1 MDLYEAADTRARD
14 LLCRVLP
21 ERQWVRF
28 IETGILEV
36 SGSPGIYRISPY
48 GQTSV
53 VDSQTRRPLA
63 CACLQLTVPAP
74 VHDRIIA
81 ECMLIRNDENLY
93 WRTANI
99 FPMRMDERVFVLFLA
114 ALLDLT
120 LLATFVLQLAT

>member
-1 MDLYEAADTRARD
+1 
-14 LLCRVLP
+14 
-21 ERQWVRF
+21 
-28 IETGILEV
+28 
-36 SGSPGIYRISPY
+36 
-48 GQTSV
+48 
-53 VDSQTRRPLA
+53 
-63 CACLQLTVPAP
+63 LQLTVPAP